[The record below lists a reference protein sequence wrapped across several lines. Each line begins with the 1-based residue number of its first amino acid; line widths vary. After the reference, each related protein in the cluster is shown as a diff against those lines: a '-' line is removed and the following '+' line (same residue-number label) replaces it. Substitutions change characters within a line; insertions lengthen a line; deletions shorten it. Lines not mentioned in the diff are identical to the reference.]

1 MILINS
7 NVIHHQV
14 VVNMK
19 EILLQTLDRICGFF
33 EIGISISSCNIFDW
47 DRIPSRIK
55 FGVYVIACDDLV
67 VYVGKGTVRDRQKTH
82 IQKITGSFRKAKDT
96 VGFKMLREHTDI
108 QAYDCEVYYFDCTT
122 AANASAVEGAL
133 IKFLNPLANKET
145 YGEHF
150 QGLSGK
156 DKLKFK

>member
-1 MILINS
+1 
-7 NVIHHQV
+7 
-14 VVNMK
+14 MK
-19 EILLQTLDRICGFF
+19 DILLKRLDQVCEFF
-33 EIGISISSCNIFDW
+33 GIGLTISSCNIFDW
-47 DRIPSRIK
+47 NEIPSKIK
-55 FGVYVIACDDLV
+55 FGVYIITCDTLV

-82 IQKITGSFRKAKDT
+82 IQKITGAFRKAKDT
-96 VGFKMLREHTDI
+96 AGFKMLREHTDI
-108 QAYDCEVYYFDCTT
+108 EAYNCEVYYFDCKS